1 MNDLNCASGVDL
13 LMDYLEET
21 LPAGVRAA
29 LLDLLRTHRS
39 PQGDG

>member
-13 LMDYLEET
+13 LMDYLEE
-21 LPAGVRAA
+21 PAGVRAA